1 MSFVTLNI
9 FPNLHTHFSLI
20 QSLSYCRNIYAFSFY
35 PHSPNMNDVQNIVYL
50 YFLHHAPFRETL
62 HGSIYANNKW
72 RNNSVTALNIPRI
85 GVAYAPKPNE
95 KKRSF
100 AAMIFAPRPV
110 IQCPNNSRCIST
122 LKRISIVKC
131 FISIRGLY
139 PRLIQY
145 WYSSR
150 SVNKYGS
157 ILLHFRRFVVR
168 FWVVRRV
175 VNIRE
180 QSVVLYFSAFN
191 PGAGSPSAPNNSNCA
206 FLPLKRNA

>member
-20 QSLSYCRNIYAFSFY
+20 QSFSYCRNIYAFSFY

-62 HGSIYANNKW
+62 HGSIYANNKR

-85 GVAYAPKPNE
+85 CAAYAPKPTGKTVRLPVGYSHDQKRNARTIPVVSQPSNE
-95 KKRSF
+95 YPCGNYANPKGDYTPFECNNCIRPGLSTNTVPYSYISAVSSF
-100 AAMIFAPRPV
+100 GSGSSAGSLISG
-110 IQCPNNSRCIST
+110 NNPLSST
-122 LKRISIVKC
+122 
-131 FISIRGLY
+131 
-139 PRLIQY
+139 
-145 WYSSR
+145 
-150 SVNKYGS
+150 
-157 ILLHFRRFVVR
+157 
-168 FWVVRRV
+168 
-175 VNIRE
+175 
-180 QSVVLYFSAFN
+180 FSAFN

>member
-95 KKRSF
+95 KAFICRHD
-100 AAMIFAPRPV
+100 ICAPSRNTMPEQFPLYLNPQTNIHCKMLYINQGIIPPIDTILVFVPV
-110 IQCPNNSRCIST
+110 CQQIRFHT
-122 LKRISIVKC
+122 LTFPPFR
-131 FISIRGLY
+131 
-139 PRLIQY
+139 
-145 WYSSR
+145 R
-150 SVNKYGS
+150 SVLG
-157 ILLHFRRFVVR
+157 RP
-168 FWVVRRV
+168 
-175 VNIRE
+175 
-180 QSVVLYFSAFN
+180 
-191 PGAGSPSAPNNSNCA
+191 PG
-206 FLPLKRNA
+206 R